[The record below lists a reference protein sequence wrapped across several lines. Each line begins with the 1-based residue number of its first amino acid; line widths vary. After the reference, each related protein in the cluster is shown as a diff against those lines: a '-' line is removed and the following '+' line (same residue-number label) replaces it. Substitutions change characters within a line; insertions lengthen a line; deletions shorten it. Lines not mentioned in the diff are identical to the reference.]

1 MNAPATD
8 KVVTDLKV
16 LVNDTEELIRA
27 TASQTGERIA
37 DARSRAQD
45 AIANAKNAVM
55 RAETAMVEQAKAAAA
70 RVDNSVHQHPWI
82 AVGVSAGV
90 GFLLGLLIGRR

>member
-1 MNAPATD
+1 MNAATGD

-16 LVNDTEELIRA
+16 LVNDTEELLRA

-37 DARSRAQD
+37 DARHRAQQ
-45 AIANAKNAVM
+45 AIANAKNAVV
-55 RAETAMVEQAKAAAA
+55 RAETAVVEHAKATAAK
-70 RVDNSVHQHPWI
+70 VDDSVHQHPWI
-82 AVGVSAGV
+82 AVGVAAGV